1 MPVVTALR
9 AERRG
14 RVAVELDGSPWR
26 LLPSEVVVRARL
38 AIGLP
43 LDRPTLRLLRRELR
57 RAEALGVATSAL
69 RRRDLSSH
77 GLAERLDRAGVSPAA
92 QVESLAT
99 LGRAGLVDDE
109 RFCRN
114 RAASLAERCFGDDGI
129 RHDLSR
135 QGVPPELV
143 EAALVELE
151 PEADRARRIVERR
164 GSGARTARYL
174 AGKGFCE
181 DALEA
186 AFATDPD
193 RR

>member
-26 LLPSEVVVRARL
+26 LLPSEVVVRTGL
-38 AIGLP
+38 ATGLS
-43 LDRPTLRLLRRELR
+43 LDRPALRLLRRELR

-69 RRRDLSSH
+69 RRRDLSSQ
-77 GLAERLDRAGVSPAA
+77 GLAARLERAGVAPAA
-92 QVESLAT
+92 QTESLAT

-109 RFCRN
+109 RFSRN
-114 RAASLAERCFGDDGI
+114 RAAALADRGFGDAGI

-151 PEADRARRIVERR
+151 PEGERARRIVERR
-164 GSGARTARYL
+164 GPGPRTARYL

-181 DALEA
+181 DAVEA
-186 AFATDPD
+186 AFAPDP
-193 RR
+193 

>member
-26 LLPSEVVVRARL
+26 VLPSDVVVRAGL
-38 AIGLP
+38 ASGLA
-43 LDRPTLRLLRRELR
+43 LDRPALRLLRRELR

-77 GLAERLDRAGVSPAA
+77 GLTERLERAGVTPAA
-92 QVESLAT
+92 QAESLAT

-114 RAASLAERCFGDDGI
+114 RATALAERSFGDAGI
-129 RHDLSR
+129 RHDLGC
-135 QGVPPELV
+135 QGIPAELV
-143 EAALVELE
+143 EAAMGELE
-151 PEADRARRIVERR
+151 PETVRARRIVERR
-164 GSGARTARYL
+164 GSGPQTARYL
-174 AGKGFCE
+174 AGKGFGE
-181 DALEA
+181 EAVEA
-186 AFATDPD
+186 AFAPDP
-193 RR
+193 

>member
-1 MPVVTALR
+1 MVLR
-9 AERRG
+9 SGWIGQASPRR
-14 RVAVELDGSPWR
+14 RRWSRWR
-26 LLPSEVVVRARL
+26 LS
-38 AIGLP
+38 
-43 LDRPTLRLLRRELR
+43 
-57 RAEALGVATSAL
+57 
-69 RRRDLSSH
+69 
-77 GLAERLDRAGVSPAA
+77 
-92 QVESLAT
+92 
-99 LGRAGLVDDE
+99 GRAGLVDDE

-114 RAASLAERCFGDDGI
+114 RAASLAERGFGDDGI

-164 GSGARTARYL
+164 GPGPRTARYL

-186 AFATDPD
+186 AFATDP
-193 RR
+193 

>member
-26 LLPSEVVVRARL
+26 LLPSEVVVRAGL
-38 AIGLP
+38 ATGLA
-43 LDRPTLRLLRRELR
+43 LDRHALRALRRDLR

-77 GLAERLDRAGVSPAA
+77 GLAERLERAGVAPAA
-92 QVESLAT
+92 QTESLAT

-114 RAASLAERCFGDDGI
+114 RAASLAERGFGDDGI

-135 QGVPPELV
+135 QSVPTELV
-143 EAALVELE
+143 EAALAELE
-151 PEADRARRIVERR
+151 PEAERARRIVERR
-164 GSGARTARYL
+164 GPGPRTARYL

-181 DALEA
+181 DVVEA
-186 AFATDPD
+186 AFAPDP
-193 RR
+193 

>member
-1 MPVVTALR
+1 VPVVTALR
-9 AERRG
+9 ADRRG

-26 LLPSEVVVRARL
+26 LLPSDVVVRAGL
-38 AIGLP
+38 ATGLS
-43 LDRPTLRLLRRELR
+43 LDRPALRLLRRELR

-69 RRRDLSSH
+69 RRCDLSSH
-77 GLAERLDRAGVSPAA
+77 GLAERLERAGVAPAA
-92 QVESLAT
+92 QAESLAT
-99 LGRAGLVDDE
+99 LGRVGLVDDE

-114 RAASLAERCFGDDGI
+114 RAASLAERGFGDDGI

-135 QGVPPELV
+135 HGLPTELV

-151 PEADRARRIVERR
+151 PEAERARRIVERR
-164 GSGARTARYL
+164 GSGPRTARYL

-186 AFATDPD
+186 AFATDP
-193 RR
+193 